1 MPNRRRTNAAM
12 SPIEANALRRVDSG
26 LAVLIAAQHRDRL
39 IRMELV
45 RMSALG
51 RLELTETGKQRLA
64 ADAELL
70 DRT

>member
-45 RMSALG
+45 RKSALG

>member
-1 MPNRRRTNAAM
+1 M
-12 SPIEANALRRVDSG
+12 SPIEVNALRRVDSG
-26 LAVLIAAQHRDRL
+26 LTVLIAAQHRDLL

-45 RMSALG
+45 RRSALG

-64 ADAELL
+64 ADAKLL

>member
-12 SPIEANALRRVDSG
+12 SPIEVNALRRVDSG
-26 LAVLIAAQHRDRL
+26 LTVLIAAQHRDLL

-45 RMSALG
+45 RRSALG

-64 ADAELL
+64 ADAKLL

>member
-26 LAVLIAAQHRDRL
+26 LAVLIAAQHRELL
-39 IRMELV
+39 IRMELI

-64 ADAELL
+64 ADAKLL